1 MDRCRKITRPTYRNC
16 NIKEGQG
23 QGQNEDQR
31 TKDRKRGLDRN
42 KTRNR
47 NRTRHKE
54 TERRLQGQ
62 RLRQRQNQT
71 RSYKDRRSDRYNVK
85 VETAR
90 DRSGSR
96 ESDRQVSTRRHR
108 GIGRGV
114 RTDTNAVLWHDGRI
128 NEQFRWNCRSDSF
141 AVTHTDFNLRLRST
155 EITKEN
161 PNFGN

>member
-1 MDRCRKITRPTYRNC
+1 MEIRPETE
-16 NIKEGQG
+16 IELG
-23 QGQNEDQR
+23 
-31 TKDRKRGLDRN
+31 
-42 KTRNR
+42 
-47 NRTRHKE
+47 KE